1 MKERRQFHI
10 LNGDALLERFPIDT
24 PDIIVARECLVDGV
38 VSGAPQGSSL
48 DDGLDAT
55 LDDTLDAFFHIRAS
69 FLQKHYGISPDEY
82 ATGTMAEFRKIRE
95 IPLSSDINLWFEED
109 LFCQVN
115 FWFCCYLIHES
126 FSNLASSANPS
137 NPTNS
142 SNPTNPTNSSNPT
155 NTGARPRVF
164 LIKPKPNTPYSF
176 AGQSDEELA
185 EQFRE
190 RVPIGD
196 CESFACLWREYQRG
210 DVEALRNVAARL
222 EGEFPFVLKAVEAHI
237 DRIPREGD
245 PGRPVRTLLEIVRE
259 MREMQETREMQE
271 MRAAQKSQ
279 TRQVNFGAVFR
290 EFQRREAIYG
300 FGDLQVKRLFDAVMA
315 GRFS

>member
-1 MKERRQFHI
+1 M
-10 LNGDALLERFPIDT
+10 
-24 PDIIVARECLVDGV
+24 
-38 VSGAPQGSSL
+38 
-48 DDGLDAT
+48 
-55 LDDTLDAFFHIRAS
+55 
-69 FLQKHYGISPDEY
+69 
-82 ATGTMAEFRKIRE
+82 
-95 IPLSSDINLWFEED
+95 
-109 LFCQVN
+109 
-115 FWFCCYLIHES
+115 
-126 FSNLASSANPS
+126 
-137 NPTNS
+137 
-142 SNPTNPTNSSNPT
+142 
-155 NTGARPRVF
+155 F

-259 MREMQETREMQE
+259 MREMHETREVQEMQETREVQEMQE
-271 MRAAQKSQ
+271 TRAAQKSR
-279 TRQVNFGAVFR
+279 TKQVNFGAVFR

>member
-48 DDGLDAT
+48 DDGLDA
-55 LDDTLDAFFHIRAS
+55 TLDAFFHIRAS

-126 FSNLASSANPS
+126 FSNLARSA
-137 NPTNS
+137 NS
-142 SNPTNPTNSSNPT
+142 SNPTNPTNCSNPT

-259 MREMQETREMQE
+259 MREVLEMQET
-271 MRAAQKSQ
+271 RAAQKSR
-279 TRQVNFGAVFR
+279 TKQVNFGAVFR

>member
-1 MKERRQFHI
+1 
-10 LNGDALLERFPIDT
+10 
-24 PDIIVARECLVDGV
+24 
-38 VSGAPQGSSL
+38 
-48 DDGLDAT
+48 
-55 LDDTLDAFFHIRAS
+55 
-69 FLQKHYGISPDEY
+69 
-82 ATGTMAEFRKIRE
+82 
-95 IPLSSDINLWFEED
+95 
-109 LFCQVN
+109 
-115 FWFCCYLIHES
+115 
-126 FSNLASSANPS
+126 
-137 NPTNS
+137 
-142 SNPTNPTNSSNPT
+142 
-155 NTGARPRVF
+155 
-164 LIKPKPNTPYSF
+164 
-176 AGQSDEELA
+176 
-185 EQFRE
+185 
-190 RVPIGD
+190 
-196 CESFACLWREYQRG
+196 
-210 DVEALRNVAARL
+210 L